1 MNNTQKSFSIRD
13 LENLS
18 GIKAH
23 TIRIW
28 EKRYG
33 LLQPER
39 TTTNIRR
46 YSLESLQKL
55 LNITL
60 LYSNGYK
67 ISKIASIPEKEIP
80 VVVLEIVAKN
90 SIKSHAINAFKM
102 SMMNFDH
109 GLFHNTYNSLI
120 SEKSFREIFWE
131 VFIPFLEELGLLWQ
145 TNTISPSHE
154 HFISSLIKQKIITNI
169 DKLQAMEHPK
179 KEMTFALFLPEN
191 EIHEIGLLFLH
202 YEILLRGYRTIYL
215 GPTMPL
221 EFLADLQKN
230 FQNLVFLSYFTV
242 MPTRDRMEEYIA
254 DFAKELNIK
263 GNVKLWILGQQAR
276 QLANRK
282 LPSYVKSFDSIHE
295 LLASI

>member
-33 LLQPER
+33 LLSPDR
-39 TTTNIRR
+39 TATNIRK

-67 ISKIASIPEKEIP
+67 ISRIASLSEEEIP
-80 VVVLEIVAKN
+80 QVVREIVAK
-90 SIKSHAINAFKM
+90 KSVKNHAINAFKM
-102 SMMNFDH
+102 AMMNFDYS
-109 GLFHNTYNSLI
+109 LFQNTYNNLLTD
-120 SEKSFREIFWE
+120 KSFREIFWE

-145 TNTISPSHE
+145 TNTISPAHE
-154 HFISSLIKQKIITNI
+154 HFISSLIKQKLIANI
-169 DKLQAMEHPK
+169 DKLQAMEQAK
-179 KEMTFALFLPEN
+179 KDKAFALFLPEN

-202 YEILLRGYRTIYL
+202 YEILLRGYQTIYL

-221 EFLADLQKN
+221 EFLADLQKY
-230 FQNLVFLSYFTV
+230 FKNLVFLSYFTV
-242 MPTRDRMEEYIA
+242 MPTRDRMEDYIA
-254 DFAKELNIK
+254 EFARELNIK

-276 QLANRK
+276 LLSSKK
-282 LPSYVKSFDSIHE
+282 LPPYAQSFDSIHE
-295 LLASI
+295 LLAAL